1 MPTINV
7 VSKKKVDPA
16 VKITNG
22 VTSAAGDQIITST
35 INSVSF
41 VSEDISKQIAP
52 GVYSFDTTHAFIQHS
67 LEVFVNGMRLSP
79 NADYE
84 ENTSFNGF
92 SLIQQNADLSRWLG
106 TNSCILVTYIK
117 SS

>member
-7 VSKKKVDPA
+7 VSKKKTGVT
-16 VKITNG
+16 ITNG
-22 VTSAAGDQIITST
+22 VSSSAGDQIITSA
-35 INSVSF
+35 INGVSF
-41 VSEDISKQIAP
+41 ISEDISKQIAS
-52 GVYSFDTTHAFIQHS
+52 GGYSFDTTHAFIQHS

-106 TNSCILVTYIK
+106 PNSCILVTYIK